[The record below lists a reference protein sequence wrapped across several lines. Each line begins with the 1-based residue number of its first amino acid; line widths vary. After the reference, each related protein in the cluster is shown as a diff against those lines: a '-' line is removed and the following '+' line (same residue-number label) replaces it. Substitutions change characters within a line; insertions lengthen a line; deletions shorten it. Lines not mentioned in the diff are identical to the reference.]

1 MATKKSVPSKAT
13 KPAAMAKP
21 AAPAK
26 TKPAAKAK
34 VMPAAKAKAAA
45 KAKPAAAKAKPA
57 AKAMPAAKAKPAAKA
72 MPAAK
77 AKAPVKATPPAKTA
91 TKAPARAAKGKPMK
105 PANAMVHWE
114 IQSKQPEA
122 LHRFYSEVF
131 GWKIDANNSM
141 NYGLV
146 SSRGTGGID
155 GGIGG
160 SPDTTAS
167 VLVYASVPSI
177 PPVLERIEDRGGKTI
192 MPRTDIG
199 MVVMAIYTDPEGNKM
214 GLIESR

>member
-13 KPAAMAKP
+13 KPAAMATP

-34 VMPAAKAKAAA
+34 V
-45 KAKPAAAKAKPA
+45 
-57 AKAMPAAKAKPAAKA
+57 